1 MNGQRS
7 MVVDLSTTNPDG
19 WENDKHVLVQ
29 NQTDAS
35 VWEISV
41 ADFSSSESSGVSEAN
56 RGKYL
61 AFTEEGTTVNGVQGA
76 SSTCVDYLKKL
87 GVKYVQIMP
96 FYDFGSVD
104 ESKNIMDQYNWGYDP
119 VNYNCPEGS
128 YSTNPKRV
136 K

>member
-1 MNGQRS
+1 M
-7 MVVDLSTTNPDG
+7 
-19 WENDKHVLVQ
+19 
-29 NQTDAS
+29 
-35 VWEISV
+35 
-41 ADFSSSESSGVSEAN
+41 SEAN

-61 AFTEEGTTVNGVQGA
+61 AYTEEGTTVNGVQGA
-76 SSTCVDYLKKL
+76 SSTSDHYLKKL

-128 YSTNPKRV
+128 YSTNPKKGEVRIKEGKQMIQALHNAGIGV
-136 K
+136 IMDVV

>member
-1 MNGQRS
+1 M
-7 MVVDLSTTNPDG
+7 
-19 WENDKHVLVQ
+19 
-29 NQTDAS
+29 
-35 VWEISV
+35 
-41 ADFSSSESSGVSEAN
+41 SEAN

-104 ESKNIMDQYNWGYDP
+104 ESKNIMD
-119 VNYNCPEGS
+119 
-128 YSTNPKRV
+128 STTGATIPSTTTAPRV
-136 K
+136 LIQQILKG

>member
-1 MNGQRS
+1 M
-7 MVVDLSTTNPDG
+7 
-19 WENDKHVLVQ
+19 LVK